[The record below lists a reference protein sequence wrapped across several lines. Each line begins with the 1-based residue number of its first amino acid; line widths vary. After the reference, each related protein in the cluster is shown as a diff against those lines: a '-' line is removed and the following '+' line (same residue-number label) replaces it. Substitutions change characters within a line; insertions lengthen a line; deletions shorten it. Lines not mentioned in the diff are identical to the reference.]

1 MTSGPPVCDAT
12 VLIDALRWRPE
23 ADRYLRALPAAPRCS
38 EVTRVEV
45 LRGVRS
51 GERSRTAQL
60 LSAFTWIPVDAEIA
74 GRAGELGRR
83 FRRSHPGISIADL
96 IVAATALELDAE
108 LATSNV
114 RHFPMFRGLR
124 PAY

>member
-1 MTSGPPVCDAT
+1 MSARPPVCDST
-12 VLIDALRWRPE
+12 VLVDFLRGRPE
-23 ADRYLRALPAAPRCS
+23 AQRYLGALASAPRCS
-38 EVTRVEV
+38 EVTRVEI

-51 GERSRTAQL
+51 GERSPAVRL
-60 LSAFTWIPVDAEIA
+60 LAACEWIPVGTTIA
-74 GRAGELGRR
+74 TRAGELGRR
-83 FRRSHPGISIADL
+83 FRSSHPGVGIVDL

-114 RHFPMFRGLR
+114 KHFPMFPGLQ

>member
-1 MTSGPPVCDAT
+1 MTSAPPVCDAT

-23 ADRYLRALPAAPRCS
+23 ADRYLRSLAGPPRCS

-51 GERSRTAQL
+51 GERSRTARL
-60 LSAFTWIPVDAEIA
+60 LGTLTWVPVDAEIA
-74 GRAGELGRR
+74 ARAGELGRR
-83 FRRSHPGISIADL
+83 FRSSHPGISLADL
-96 IVAATALELDAE
+96 IVAATALELDTD
-108 LATSNV
+108 LVTSNV
-114 RHFPMFRGLR
+114 RHFPMFPGLR